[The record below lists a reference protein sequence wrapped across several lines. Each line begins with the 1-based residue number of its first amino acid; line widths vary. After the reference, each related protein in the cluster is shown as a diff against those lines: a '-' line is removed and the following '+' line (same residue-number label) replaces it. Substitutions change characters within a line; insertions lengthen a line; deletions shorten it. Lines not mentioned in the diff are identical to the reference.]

1 MTLVQPEDCYSSAF
15 IASQVRF
22 LPFQPKFK
30 GDDSASDEA
39 KLTSL
44 YRGERNL
51 YRLPNT
57 IDNIITLCIIY
68 LMKRYNHL
76 VMITPENNNK
86 YYTMTYD
93 GTSSD
98 FNVEYGRVEATRAT
112 ETYPISRYDS
122 ILKSKLK
129 KGYKDVTSL
138 VGVDEKADVTFVK
151 EKDSKVQNFVE
162 LMERYRNN
170 LVSSTYTKASAV
182 TKAQVDEAQRILD
195 VLVNSKNATDLEKN
209 KLLIDLYSTIP
220 RKMSKVQDYL
230 IPNIK
235 LEDIL
240 TAEQDN
246 LDAISSTVE
255 ATTHTKYESTVLANM
270 GLIMEHVDASSVK
283 EIQYLLDQST
293 YYTTT
298 PLRKLNID
306 VFKIVNE
313 KENKVYEKKKE
324 VLPIK
329 DSRFLLHGTR
339 NSSVLSIFEQGLK
352 IRPTGNFH
360 FAGKVYGNGN
370 YYSETVAKS
379 LNYTGNDK
387 DKVLLVYEV
396 LIGNPFV
403 YKGWYRGNSFELS
416 EKELLKR
423 GFHSTFVEAG
433 NGLLNSEIIIYNE
446 QQQRLAYLIHIKQ

>member
-1 MTLVQPEDCYSSAF
+1 
-15 IASQVRF
+15 
-22 LPFQPKFK
+22 
-30 GDDSASDEA
+30 
-39 KLTSL
+39 
-44 YRGERNL
+44 
-51 YRLPNT
+51 
-57 IDNIITLCIIY
+57 
-68 LMKRYNHL
+68 
-76 VMITPENNNK
+76 MITGDNNNK
-86 YYTMTYD
+86 YYTMSYD
-93 GTSSD
+93 GVSPTFD
-98 FNVEYGRVEATRAT
+98 IERGRVEVTCIK
-112 ETYPISRYDS
+112 EKPKPISQYDS
-122 ILKSKLK
+122 VLRSKLK
-129 KGYKDVTSL
+129 KGYKDMTSL
-138 VGVDEKADVTFVK
+138 VGVTDSMDVSFVK

-170 LVSSTYTKASAV
+170 LVSTTYTKASAV

-195 VLVNSKNATDLEKN
+195 KLVNSKNSTDTEKN
-209 KLLIDLYSTIP
+209 ELLIDLYSTIP
-220 RKMSKVQDYL
+220 RKMKKVQDFL

-240 TAEQDN
+240 TKEQDN

-255 ATTHTKYESTVLANM
+255 SVEHTEHDKTLLTNIGLKMES
-270 GLIMEHVDASSVK
+270 VDPLQVK
-283 EIQYLLDQST
+283 EIQYLLSQST
-293 YYTTT
+293 YYSSK
-298 PLRKLNID
+298 PLKDMNID

-313 KENKVYEKKKE
+313 KEDKVYNKKKE
-324 VLPIK
+324 SLPIK
-329 DSRFLLHGTR
+329 DSRFLIHGTR

-352 IRPTGNFH
+352 IRPSGNFH

-396 LIGNPFV
+396 LIGNPFI

-433 NGLLNSEIIIYNE
+433 NGLLNSEIIVYNE